1 MNRSLSISVLST
13 IKSASLLSRAQYL
26 ADCLDLPFSPSLS
39 KTHSGPILAYTDDG
53 LQLLQFTDNGALRRL
68 LSVDFVKGKNGFR
81 HRNNLTTKQPLAR
94 AIGIKPGLRPAVFDA
109 TAGLGADSFA
119 LACLGC
125 RVSMC
130 ERSPILHTLLQ
141 DGLRRAVLHPETR
154 EIIETRMELL
164 SGDSLHLLQRLNST
178 FHTVYLDPM
187 YPHREKSALNKLEMR
202 VIRELVGDDE
212 DCDKLLEAA
221 MTAAEN
227 RVVVKRPKGAE
238 KIPGPQPSYTVQMK
252 NSRFDIYL

>member
-13 IKSASLLSRAQYL
+13 INPASLLPRAQHL
-26 ADCLDLPFSPSLS
+26 ADDLGLPFLPSLS

-53 LQLLQFTDNGALRRL
+53 LQLFQFTDNGALRRL
-68 LSVDFVKGKNGFR
+68 LFVDFVKGKNGFR

-94 AIGIKPGLRPAVFDA
+94 AMGIKPGFRPAVFDA
-109 TAGLGADSFA
+109 TAGLGSDSFV

-130 ERSPILHTLLQ
+130 ERSPILHALLQ
-141 DGLRRAVLHPETR
+141 DGLCRATLHPGTR
-154 EIIETRMELL
+154 KIIETGIELL
-164 SGDSLHLLQRLNST
+164 SGDSLHLLQRLNSR

-187 YPHREKSALNKLEMR
+187 YPHRTKSALNKLEMR
-202 VIRELVGDDE
+202 VIRELVGDDK

-221 MTAAEN
+221 LAAAEN
-227 RVVVKRPKGAE
+227 RVVVKRPKGAAR
-238 KIPGPQPSYTVQMK
+238 IPGPRPSYAVQMK